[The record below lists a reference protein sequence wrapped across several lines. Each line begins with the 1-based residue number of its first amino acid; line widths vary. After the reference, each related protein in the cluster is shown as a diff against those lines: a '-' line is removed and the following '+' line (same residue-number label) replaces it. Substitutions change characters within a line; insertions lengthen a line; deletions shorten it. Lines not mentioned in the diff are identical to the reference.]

1 MQERIAWILQRRSI
15 REFQDQ
21 PVEDEKII
29 AILQA
34 AMAAP
39 SASNRQPWHF
49 VVVTNEEKRTQLADL
64 HPSGKI
70 IRKAPLTIVVCGDV
84 EASRNTKTGLCY
96 WTQDCS
102 AAMENLLL
110 AVPALDLG
118 AVWLGVH
125 PAEKREKAIMEV
137 LKLPEG
143 IKPLGLACVGYPGE
157 KKEPNTYYRED
168 RVHYQ
173 EYQG

>member
-1 MQERIAWILQRRSI
+1 MPERIAWILQRRSI
-15 REFQDQ
+15 REFQNRD
-21 PVEDEKII
+21 VEKEKIKLL
-29 AILQA
+29 LQA

-39 SASNRQPWHF
+39 SARNRQPWYF

-70 IRKAPLTIVVCGDV
+70 IRRAPLTIAVCGDV

-110 AVPALDLG
+110 AAPALDLG

-125 PAEKREKAIMEV
+125 PTEDREEAVMEV

-168 RVHYQ
+168 KVHY
-173 EYQG
+173 EEFRS